1 MANTKS
7 ALKQWRASLKRRARI
22 RSTKTAVKTFVTS
35 AVAAVRT
42 QSAEAKAIVDRA
54 IQALD
59 KAVGKK
65 VLHPNNAARRKARL
79 VKKLHAAQQVEA
91 TAALESATPT
101 KATPTPRRRATTRS
115 TTPRTRRK
123 APESPAP

>member
-35 AVAAVRT
+35 AVAALRT
-42 QSAEAKAIVDRA
+42 QSTEAKAIVDRA
-54 IQALD
+54 VQALD
-59 KAVGKK
+59 KAVGKN

-79 VKKLHAAQQVEA
+79 VKKLNAAQQVEA
-91 TAALESATPT
+91 ATAPESATPAKRT
-101 KATPTPRRRATTRS
+101 AAPRRRATATRTTTS
-115 TTPRTRRK
+115 RTPRQ
-123 APESPAP
+123 AP